1 MVLAEALT
9 NLKHLRSLD
18 LSHCPN
24 LTNKSLYQ
32 LAKYAAEPQQDEQD
46 DAEQA
51 AAGSDDEFDYE
62 QYARANGYSGDED
75 GSSSSSGEWE
85 QWPEEEEGA
94 AAADAD
100 AELAEHAAAGSQG
113 KGGAS
118 GFADDG
124 LRQVLQGPATKHSL
138 AVLDISGCRR
148 FSSAGLVVPPL
159 GVLRELRASRVQ
171 GLTQLVL
178 HLPASHPM
186 ERLDLSCCHFL
197 RLVDVALPQLVGLN
211 LSACRTLYRLRMR
224 CPSLTSLSL
233 AQCGS
238 LIDLH
243 PDAWQVPALQQLN
256 LFGCRRASGLQLQ
269 AVLAG
274 LPQLRAIDLNGC
286 WNMHSLHFTAQ
297 LQLESVDITGC
308 RNLGAFSS
316 SSPCLLELCASAC
329 SRLHSLTLASRCMLL
344 LQLANCSQLS
354 EVYVAAAAPPPP
366 PPRIAA
372 AVDGRGQQSG
382 ITARGSGKTHSSSS
396 SSGRKLEGSGSGASS
411 GRGLVVSG
419 CTSLSPE
426 ARARLAAAVAV

>member
-1 MVLAEALT
+1 MRGLVGATDRVLAEALT

-32 LAKYAAEPQQDEQD
+32 LAKYRAEPQQDEQD

-51 AAGSDDEFDYE
+51 AAGSDDEIDYE

-85 QWPEEEEGA
+85 QWPEEEE
-94 AAADAD
+94 
-100 AELAEHAAAGSQG
+100 
-113 KGGAS
+113 GGAS

-186 ERLDLSCCHFL
+186 ERLDLSCCNFL
-197 RLVDVALPQLVGLN
+197 RLVDVALPQLVSLN

-316 SSPCLLELCASAC
+316 SSPCLLELSASAC
-329 SRLHSLTLASRCMLL
+329 SRMHSLTLASR
-344 LQLANCSQLS
+344 
-354 EVYVAAAAPPPP
+354 
-366 PPRIAA
+366 
-372 AVDGRGQQSG
+372 
-382 ITARGSGKTHSSSS
+382 T
-396 SSGRKLEGSGSGASS
+396 
-411 GRGLVVSG
+411 
-419 CTSLSPE
+419 
-426 ARARLAAAVAV
+426 